1 MCETRFTKNFTRV
14 QPVKHHG
21 LFITFIASRHQNA
34 KYSILTNKLK
44 VLKSNNNHPVSNTR
58 KFNYLDLLLYGNNI
72 YQLSFYNIR

>member
-14 QPVKHHG
+14 EPVKHHG

-44 VLKSNNNHPVSNTR
+44 VLKSNNTHLVSITG
-58 KFNYLDLLLYGNNI
+58 KFNYLELLI
-72 YQLSFYNIR
+72 WK